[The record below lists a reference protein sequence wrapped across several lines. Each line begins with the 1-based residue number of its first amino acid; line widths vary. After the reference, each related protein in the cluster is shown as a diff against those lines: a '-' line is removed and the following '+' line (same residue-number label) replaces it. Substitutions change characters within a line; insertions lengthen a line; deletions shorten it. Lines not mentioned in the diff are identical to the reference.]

1 MSTLERWYNKNSMVN
16 EPPQPCNFKVGDS
29 VIFTNENGV
38 EFGPHKVLGF
48 TTPEDVSHGRFIHID
63 TDCAWFPVS
72 PDSLRPVQPTLLH
85 KESTM
90 TPAQHQTAYE
100 IALENAQTALRD
112 RIGLLRDAADSIS
125 RNVDRMTADKNSA
138 IMYFEWSLGDLQNML
153 TNLGLPDLCRRNA
166 YLSVCKQSTHKE

>member
-85 KESTM
+85 KEPTM
-90 TPAQHQTAYE
+90 KRTENTYTFSVTFSRDLSAD
-100 IALENAQTALRD
+100 LEVIGKIDANPLEPDTRKSLVNQLRD
-112 RIGLLRDAADSIS
+112 ELQAAYDHPDVAPDGSFVINSITIDGLTYPA
-125 RNVDRMTADKNSA
+125 
-138 IMYFEWSLGDLQNML
+138 
-153 TNLGLPDLCRRNA
+153 
-166 YLSVCKQSTHKE
+166 